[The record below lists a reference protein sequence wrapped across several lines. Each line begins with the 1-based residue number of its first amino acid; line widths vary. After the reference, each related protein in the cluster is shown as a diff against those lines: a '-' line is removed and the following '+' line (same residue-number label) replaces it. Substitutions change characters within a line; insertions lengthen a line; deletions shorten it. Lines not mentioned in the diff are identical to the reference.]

1 MEGERVY
8 LFYLVEG
15 EGAQQPIQRFI
26 MRWGRFEKLK
36 ALPRENQCDLLP
48 KSACCQREIGTRA
61 DGRYRLRRAG
71 QGNEPALTIGRGSE
85 VRQKTPPGLI

>member
-1 MEGERVY
+1 VH

-36 ALPRENQCDLLP
+36 ALTRENQCDLLP
-48 KSACCQREIGTRA
+48 KSACGHCEIGARA
-61 DGRYRLRRAG
+61 DARY
-71 QGNEPALTIGRGSE
+71 
-85 VRQKTPPGLI
+85 